1 MAPARSTIC
10 GHWASRVTLPGSVDQ
25 LVRFVG
31 VGGVASVLYFLLASA
46 LNAGLG
52 LMPAIASVLAYAGG
66 AAFAFFAHRRF
77 TFRSDQGA
85 AQALPK
91 FVLATGVGLGLAL
104 IIPMILQAFPPMV
117 AFLAVLV
124 IVPICSFVLMKFFVF
139 A

>member
-1 MAPARSTIC
+1 M
-10 GHWASRVTLPGSVDQ
+10 TLPDPVDQ
-25 LVRFVG
+25 LLRFVG
-31 VGGVASVLYFLLASA
+31 VGGVASILYFLLASA

-52 LMPAIASVLAYAGG
+52 LMPALASVLAYAGG

-77 TFRSDQGA
+77 TFRSDHGA

-104 IIPMILQAFPPMV
+104 VIPMLLHGFAPVV

-124 IVPICSFVLMKFFVF
+124 IVPICSFLLMKFFVF